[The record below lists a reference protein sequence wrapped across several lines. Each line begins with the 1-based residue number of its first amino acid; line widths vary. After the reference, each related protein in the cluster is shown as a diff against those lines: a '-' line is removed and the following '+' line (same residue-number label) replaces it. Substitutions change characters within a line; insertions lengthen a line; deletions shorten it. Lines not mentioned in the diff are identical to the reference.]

1 MLELLNFLNNVHPIT
16 PEVQHYLGTIL
27 RKKELRKNQLW
38 LQEGAVCDKI
48 AFINTGLVKVYFET
62 GLKEVCLCYN
72 KENEV
77 IISAHSFF
85 NQLPS
90 HSAIRAVEQTTVH
103 YITYNELQKAFGQHV
118 DFNINVRRIWEHCYT
133 IAETH
138 VLLLLQSPRKRF
150 EAIGK
155 FYPWMVDKSRLTD
168 KMLAAYLGITPVTLS
183 NFRNH

>member
-1 MLELLNFLNNVHPIT
+1 MLELLNFLNSVHPIT
-16 PEVQHYLGTIL
+16 PEAQHYLGTVL
-27 RKKELRKNQLW
+27 RKKELRKNQVW

-62 GLKEVCLCYN
+62 GLKEVCLWYN

-85 NQLPS
+85 GQSTS
-90 HSAIRAVEQTTVH
+90 HLAIRAVEPTTVY
-103 YITYNELQKAFGQHV
+103 YITYTELQKIYGQHI
-118 DFNINVRRIWEHCYT
+118 DFNVNGRRILEHYYS
-133 IAETH
+133 ISETH
-138 VLLLLQSPRKRF
+138 VMLLLQPPRQRF

-155 FYPWMVDKSRLTD
+155 FYPWMVDGSRLTD